1 MLKIMCEERLKK
13 PELFTLVKRS
23 ELGNG
28 VGRGGSKE
36 DIKLE
41 ACFKYLKDC
50 PVNGLNRS
58 LSHEGDMLEQ

>member
-1 MLKIMCEERLKK
+1 MCEERLKK
-13 PELFTLVKRS
+13 PELFTLDKRS
-23 ELGNG
+23 ELGYG
-28 VGRGGSKE
+28 VGRGGGKE

-58 LSHEGDMLEQ
+58 L